1 MDMDKRQKIIAVFLA
16 MAVVVLVWQIYAL
29 LGAEPSVPATVAT
42 TTPTFNITKANKKD
56 YTVQLIAKKTENDV
70 NTFISDNKLNDK
82 VITLKINHNREV
94 WYIGLYGDFLT
105 VDEANKA
112 IENLSSSA
120 KTQKPFVRRID
131 DVLKGVVK

>member
-1 MDMDKRQKIIAVFLA
+1 MDMDKRQKVIAVFLA

-29 LGAEPSVPATVAT
+29 LGAEPAVPQNVVIN
-42 TTPTFNITKANKKD
+42 PPVFDITKVNKKD
-56 YTVQLIAKKTENDV
+56 YTVQLIAKKTERDV
-70 NTFISDNKLNDK
+70 NTFITDNKLDSKTQALK
-82 VITLKINHNREV
+82 VNHNREL

-112 IENLSSSA
+112 IEHLPSSA

>member
-1 MDMDKRQKIIAVFLA
+1 MDMDKRQKVIAGFLV

-29 LGAEPSVPATVAT
+29 LGSEPSVPVTAAT
-42 TTPTFNITKANKKD
+42 TIPTFNITKANKKD
-56 YTVQLIAKKTENDV
+56 YTVQLIAKKSQNEVDN
-70 NTFISDNKLNDK
+70 FISGNKLSEK
-82 VITLKINHNREV
+82 IQTLKINHNREL

-112 IENLSSSA
+112 IEDLPSSV